1 MTTVTTVTT
10 ENIMQEFCD
19 LRAQFPILRRTVHG
33 NSLYDTVH
41 GKPLIYLD
49 SAATSQKPQVVID
62 AEKEFYETINAGV
75 HRGAH
80 ELAALSTVAFEEAR
94 AKVARLVGACSEAGC
109 EEIVVTPGATGALNL
124 LATAIGNASAKARIC
139 EKDSAGTADTA
150 DTADTVNSKRD
161 FRKNFALHEGDVIVV
176 SRADHHSVLLPF
188 QELALRTGAELRW
201 IDVTEDGRV
210 RTDADYLRTIIDERT
225 RIVAVT
231 HISNVTGAI
240 TDVSSICERAHEVG
254 AIFVLDACQSVP
266 HIPVDFHALNVD
278 FAAFSAH
285 KMYGPTGVGFLYG
298 RRELLDALPPANFGG
313 SMVELA
319 WLNKPAQYMD
329 APYRF
334 EAGTQP
340 VAQMVAAGVAADW
353 LRAVGMN
360 KVAEHEQEIA
370 AELLKLQYVPGV
382 RILGP
387 TDLENRIGTV
397 AFEVEGVHPHD
408 VGQFLDAQ
416 GIAIRVGHHCAQPI
430 HRHFGVYASNRASVG
445 VYNTIDE
452 ARALVEAVSHVRAYF
467 GA

>member
-1 MTTVTTVTT
+1 MR
-10 ENIMQEFCD
+10 EFSD
-19 LRAQFPILRRTVHG
+19 LRSQFPILSRTVHG
-33 NSLYDTVH
+33 TSLHDTVH

-80 ELAALSTVAFEEAR
+80 ELAALSTVAFEQAR
-94 AKVARLVGACSEAGC
+94 AKVARLVGACADAGR

-139 EKDSAGTADTA
+139 KKDSSDS
-150 DTADTVNSKRD
+150 VNSVNSDDSKLD
-161 FRKNFALHEGDVIVV
+161 FRKNFALREGDVIVV

-225 RIVAVT
+225 KIVAVT

-240 TDVSSICERAHEVG
+240 TDVPSICKRAHEVG

-266 HIPVDFHALNVD
+266 HIPVDLHALNVD

-298 RRELLDALPPANFGG
+298 RRELLNALPPANFGG

-353 LRAVGMN
+353 LRALDMN
-360 KVAEHEQEIA
+360 RVAEHEQEIA
-370 AELLKLQYVPGV
+370 AELLKLQDVPGV

-387 TDLENRIGTV
+387 TDLSQRIGTV

-445 VYNTIDE
+445 VYNTVDE

>member
-1 MTTVTTVTT
+1 MTT
-10 ENIMQEFCD
+10 ENIMREFSD
-19 LRAQFPILRRTVHG
+19 LRSQFPILSRTVHG
-33 NSLYDTVH
+33 TSLHDTVH

-80 ELAALSTVAFEEAR
+80 ELAALSTVAFEQAR
-94 AKVARLVGACSEAGC
+94 AKVARLVGACADAGS
-109 EEIVVTPGATGALNL
+109 EEIVVTSGATGALNL
-124 LATAIGNASAKARIC
+124 LATAIGNASAKANV
-139 EKDSAGTADTA
+139 SANATANSTA
-150 DTADTVNSKRD
+150 TSTD
-161 FRKNFALHEGDVIVV
+161 FHRNFVLHKGDVIVV

-225 RIVAVT
+225 KIVAVT

-240 TDVSSICERAHEVG
+240 TDVSSICKRAHEVG

-298 RRELLDALPPANFGG
+298 RRELLNALPPANFGG

-360 KVAEHEQEIA
+360 RVAEHEQEIA
-370 AELLKLQYVPGV
+370 AELLTLQDVPGV
-382 RILGP
+382 RVLGP

>member
-1 MTTVTTVTT
+1 MTTVTE
-10 ENIMQEFCD
+10 ENIMREFSD
-19 LRAQFPILRRTVHG
+19 LRSQFPILSRTVHG
-33 NSLYDTVH
+33 TSLYDTVH

-94 AKVARLVGACSEAGC
+94 AKVARLVGACADAGR

-139 EKDSAGTADTA
+139 KKDSSDS
-150 DTADTVNSKRD
+150 VSSKRD
-161 FRKNFALHEGDVIVV
+161 FRQNFVLREGDVIVV

-210 RTDADYLRTIIDERT
+210 RTDTDYLRTIIDERT
-225 RIVAVT
+225 KIVAVT

-240 TDVSSICERAHEVG
+240 TDVSPICKRAHEVG

-266 HIPVDFHALNVD
+266 HIPVDLRALDVD

-285 KMYGPTGVGFLYG
+285 KMYGSTGVGFLYG
-298 RRELLDALPPANFGG
+298 RRELLNALPPANFGG

-370 AELLKLQYVPGV
+370 AELLKLRDVPGV

-445 VYNTIDE
+445 VYNTVDE
-452 ARALVEAVSHVRAYF
+452 ARAFVEAVSHVRAYF

>member
-1 MTTVTTVTT
+1 MTTVTE
-10 ENIMQEFCD
+10 ENIMREFSD
-19 LRAQFPILRRTVHG
+19 LRSQFPILRRTVHG

-80 ELAALSTVAFEEAR
+80 ELAARSTVAFEQAR
-94 AKVARLVGACSEAGC
+94 AKVARLVGACADAGS

-124 LATAIGNASAKARIC
+124 LATAIGNASAKANV
-139 EKDSAGTADTA
+139 SANATANSTA
-150 DTADTVNSKRD
+150 TSTD
-161 FRKNFALHEGDVIVV
+161 FHRNFVLHKGDVIVV

-225 RIVAVT
+225 KIVAVT

-240 TDVSSICERAHEVG
+240 TDVSPICKRAHEVG

-298 RRELLDALPPANFGG
+298 RRELLNALPPANFGG

-370 AELLKLQYVPGV
+370 AELLKLQDVPGV

-467 GA
+467 DL

>member
-1 MTTVTTVTT
+1 MTTVTE
-10 ENIMQEFCD
+10 ENIMREFSD
-19 LRAQFPILRRTVHG
+19 LRSQFPILRRTVHG
-33 NSLYDTVH
+33 TSLYDTVH
-41 GKPLIYLD
+41 GKRLIYLD

-94 AKVARLVGACSEAGC
+94 AKVARLVGACADAGR

-139 EKDSAGTADTA
+139 KKDSSDS
-150 DTADTVNSKRD
+150 VSSKRD
-161 FRKNFALHEGDVIVV
+161 FRQNFALREGDVIVV

-225 RIVAVT
+225 KIVAVT

-240 TDVSSICERAHEVG
+240 TDVSPICKRAHEVG

-266 HIPVDFHALNVD
+266 HIPVDLHALNVD

-298 RRELLDALPPANFGG
+298 RRELLNALPPANFGG

-340 VAQMVAAGVAADW
+340 VAQMVAAGVAADL
-353 LRAVGMN
+353 LREIGMSR
-360 KVAEHEQEIA
+360 VAEHEQEIA
-370 AELLKLQYVPGV
+370 AELLKLSEIPGV

-387 TDLENRIGTV
+387 TDLSQRIGTV

-452 ARALVEAVSHVRAYF
+452 ARALVEAVSRVRAYF

>member
-1 MTTVTTVTT
+1 MTTVTT
-10 ENIMQEFCD
+10 ENIMREFSD
-19 LRAQFPILRRTVHG
+19 LRSQFPILSRTVHG
-33 NSLYDTVH
+33 TSLYDTVH

-80 ELAALSTVAFEEAR
+80 ELAALSTVAFEQAR
-94 AKVARLVGACSEAGC
+94 AKVARLVGACADAGS
-109 EEIVVTPGATGALNL
+109 EEIIVTPGATGALNL

-139 EKDSAGTADTA
+139 KKGSSDY
-150 DTADTVNSKRD
+150 VD
-161 FRKNFALHEGDVIVV
+161 FRKNFALQEGDSIVV

-188 QELALRTGAELRW
+188 QELALRTRAELRW

-210 RTDADYLRTIIDERT
+210 RTDADYLRTIIDEHT
-225 RIVAVT
+225 KIVAVT

-240 TDVSSICERAHEVG
+240 TDVSSICKRAHEVG

-298 RRELLDALPPANFGG
+298 RRELLNALPPANFGG

-319 WLNKPAQYMD
+319 WLNKPAQYMG

-353 LRAVGMN
+353 LRALDVN
-360 KVAEHEQEIA
+360 RVAEHEQEIA
-370 AELLKLQYVPGV
+370 AELLKLQEVPGV
-382 RILGP
+382 RVLGP

-445 VYNTIDE
+445 VYNTVDE

>member
-1 MTTVTTVTT
+1 MTTVTE
-10 ENIMQEFCD
+10 ENIMREFSD
-19 LRAQFPILRRTVHG
+19 LRSQFPILSRTVHG
-33 NSLYDTVH
+33 TSLHDTVH

-94 AKVARLVGACSEAGC
+94 AKVARLVGACADAGS
-109 EEIVVTPGATGALNL
+109 EEIIVTPGATGALNL

-139 EKDSAGTADTA
+139 KKDSDDSA
-150 DTADTVNSKRD
+150 D
-161 FRKNFALHEGDVIVV
+161 FRQNFVLREGDVIVV

-225 RIVAVT
+225 KIVAVT

-240 TDVSSICERAHEVG
+240 TDVSSICKRAHEVG

-298 RRELLDALPPANFGG
+298 RRELLNALPPANFGG

-360 KVAEHEQEIA
+360 KVAEHEREIA
-370 AELLKLQYVPGV
+370 AELLKLQDVPRV
-382 RILGP
+382 RVLGP
-387 TDLENRIGTV
+387 TDLSQRIGTV

-445 VYNTIDE
+445 VYNTVDE
-452 ARALVEAVSHVRAYF
+452 ARAFVEAVSHVCAYF

>member
-1 MTTVTTVTT
+1 MTTVTE
-10 ENIMQEFCD
+10 ENIMREFSD
-19 LRAQFPILRRTVHG
+19 LRSQFPILSRTVHG
-33 NSLYDTVH
+33 TSLHDTVH

-94 AKVARLVGACSEAGC
+94 AKVARLVGACADAGS
-109 EEIVVTPGATGALNL
+109 EEIIVTPGATGALNL

-139 EKDSAGTADTA
+139 KKCSDDYADSADF
-150 DTADTVNSKRD
+150 KRD
-161 FRKNFALHEGDVIVV
+161 FRQNFALREGDVIVV

-225 RIVAVT
+225 KIVAVT
-231 HISNVTGAI
+231 HISNVTGAV
-240 TDVSSICERAHEVG
+240 TDVSSICKRAHEVG

-266 HIPVDFHALNVD
+266 HIPVDFHALDVD

-298 RRELLDALPPANFGG
+298 RRELLNALPPANFGG

-360 KVAEHEQEIA
+360 KVAEHEREIA
-370 AELLKLQYVPGV
+370 AELLKLQDVPGV

-387 TDLENRIGTV
+387 ADLENRIGTV

-445 VYNTIDE
+445 VYNTVDE
-452 ARALVEAVSHVRAYF
+452 ARAFVEAVSHVRAYF

>member
-1 MTTVTTVTT
+1 MTE
-10 ENIMQEFCD
+10 ENIMREFSD
-19 LRAQFPILRRTVHG
+19 LREQFPILRRTVHG
-33 NSLYDTVH
+33 TSLYDTVH

-49 SAATSQKPQVVID
+49 SAATSQKPQLVID
-62 AEKEFYETINAGV
+62 TEKEFYETINAGV

-80 ELAALSTVAFEEAR
+80 ELAARSTVAFEQAR
-94 AKVARLVGACSEAGC
+94 AKVARLVGACADAGS
-109 EEIVVTPGATGALNL
+109 EEIVVTSGATGALNL
-124 LATAIGNASAKARIC
+124 LATAIGNASVKANV
-139 EKDSAGTADTA
+139 SANATTNSTAIST
-150 DTADTVNSKRD
+150 D
-161 FRKNFALHEGDVIVV
+161 FHRNFVLHKGDVIVV

-210 RTDADYLRTIIDERT
+210 RTDAEYLRTIIDERT
-225 RIVAVT
+225 KIVAVT

-240 TDVSSICERAHEVG
+240 TDVSSICKRAHEVG

-340 VAQMVAAGVAADW
+340 VAQMVASGVAADW
-353 LRAVGMN
+353 LREIGMSR
-360 KVAEHEQEIA
+360 VAEHEQEIA
-370 AELLKLQYVPGV
+370 AELLKLQDVPGV

>member
-1 MTTVTTVTT
+1 MTTVTE
-10 ENIMQEFCD
+10 ENIMREFSD
-19 LRAQFPILRRTVHG
+19 LRSQFPILSRTVHG
-33 NSLYDTVH
+33 TSLHDTVH

-94 AKVARLVGACSEAGC
+94 AKVARLVGACADAGS
-109 EEIVVTPGATGALNL
+109 EEIIVTPGATGALNL

-139 EKDSAGTADTA
+139 KKDSDDSA
-150 DTADTVNSKRD
+150 D
-161 FRKNFALHEGDVIVV
+161 FRQNFVLREGDVIVV

-210 RTDADYLRTIIDERT
+210 RMDADYLRTIIDERT
-225 RIVAVT
+225 KIVAVT

-240 TDVSSICERAHEVG
+240 TDVSSICKRAHEVG

-298 RRELLDALPPANFGG
+298 RRELLNALPPANFGG

-360 KVAEHEQEIA
+360 KVAEHEREIA
-370 AELLKLQYVPGV
+370 AELLKLQDVPRV
-382 RILGP
+382 RVLGP
-387 TDLENRIGTV
+387 TDLSQRIGTV

-445 VYNTIDE
+445 VYNTVDE

>member
-1 MTTVTTVTT
+1 MFNHKNLETDTVLMHKF
-10 ENIMQEFCD
+10 ED
-19 LRAQFPILRRTVHG
+19 LRSQFPILSRKVH
-33 NSLYDTVH
+33 S
-41 GKPLIYLD
+41 KPLIYLD

-62 AEKEFYETINAGV
+62 AESEFYKTINAGV

-94 AKVARLVGACSEAGC
+94 AKVAKLVGACGEGGN
-109 EEIVVTPGATGALNL
+109 EEIIVTPGATGALNL
-124 LATAIGNASAKARIC
+124 LATSIGNATINARLSRPGFT
-139 EKDSAGTADTA
+139 K
-150 DTADTVNSKRD
+150 VNST
-161 FRKNFALHEGDVIVV
+161 LHKHFVINEGDNIVV

-188 QELALRTGAELRW
+188 QELAIRSGAELRW

-210 RTDADYLRTIIDERT
+210 RADADYLRTIIDERT
-225 RIVAVT
+225 KIVAVT

-266 HIPVDFHALNVD
+266 HIPVDLHALDVD

-298 RRELLDALPPANFGG
+298 RREFLQALPPANFGG

-353 LRAVGMN
+353 LLALGMN
-360 KVAEHEQEIA
+360 RVAEHEQELA
-370 AELLKLQYVPGV
+370 AELLKLQDVPGV
-382 RILGP
+382 RVLGP
-387 TDLENRIGTV
+387 LDLNNRIATV
-397 AFEVEGVHPHD
+397 SFEVEGVHPHD

-430 HRHFGVYASNRASVG
+430 HRHFGLYASNRASVG
-445 VYNTIDE
+445 VYNTIEE

-467 GA
+467 DA

>member
-1 MTTVTTVTT
+1 MTTVTE
-10 ENIMQEFCD
+10 ENIMREFSD
-19 LRAQFPILRRTVHG
+19 LRSQFPILRRTVHG
-33 NSLYDTVH
+33 TSLYDTVH

-80 ELAALSTVAFEEAR
+80 ELAARSTVAFEQAR
-94 AKVARLVGACSEAGC
+94 AKVARLVGACADAGS

-124 LATAIGNASAKARIC
+124 LATAIGNASAKANV
-139 EKDSAGTADTA
+139 SANATANSTA
-150 DTADTVNSKRD
+150 TSTD
-161 FRKNFALHEGDVIVV
+161 FHRNFVLHKGDVIVV

-225 RIVAVT
+225 KIVAVT

-240 TDVSSICERAHEVG
+240 TDVSPICKRAHQVG

-266 HIPVDFHALNVD
+266 HIPVDFHALDVD

-298 RRELLDALPPANFGG
+298 RRNLLNALPPANFGG

-319 WLNKPAQYMD
+319 WLNKPAQYMQ

-353 LRAVGMN
+353 LCSLGMN
-360 KVAEHEQEIA
+360 RVAKHEQELA
-370 AELLKLQYVPGV
+370 EELLKLQDVPGV
-382 RILGP
+382 RVLGP
-387 TDLENRIGTV
+387 LDLSKRIATV
-397 AFEVEGVHPHD
+397 SFEVEGVHPHD

-445 VYNTIDE
+445 VYNTIEE
-452 ARALVEAVSHVRAYF
+452 ARELIEAVSQVRAYF

>member
-1 MTTVTTVTT
+1 MTTVTE
-10 ENIMQEFCD
+10 ENIMREFSD
-19 LRAQFPILRRTVHG
+19 LRSQFPILSRTVHG
-33 NSLYDTVH
+33 TSLHDTVH

-94 AKVARLVGACSEAGC
+94 AKVARLVGACADAGS
-109 EEIVVTPGATGALNL
+109 EEIIVTPGATGALNL
-124 LATAIGNASAKARIC
+124 LATAIGNASAKVRIC
-139 EKDSAGTADTA
+139 KKCSDDYADSADF
-150 DTADTVNSKRD
+150 KRD
-161 FRKNFALHEGDVIVV
+161 FRQNFALREGDVIVV

-225 RIVAVT
+225 KIVAVT
-231 HISNVTGAI
+231 HISNVTGAV
-240 TDVSSICERAHEVG
+240 TDVSSICKRAHEVG

-266 HIPVDFHALNVD
+266 HISVDFHALDVD

-298 RRELLDALPPANFGG
+298 RRELLNALPPANFGG

-370 AELLKLQYVPGV
+370 AELLKLRDVPGV
-382 RILGP
+382 RVLGP
-387 TDLENRIGTV
+387 TDLSQRIGTV

>member
-1 MTTVTTVTT
+1 MTT
-10 ENIMQEFCD
+10 ENIMREFSD

-80 ELAALSTVAFEEAR
+80 ELAALSTVAFEQAR
-94 AKVARLVGACSEAGC
+94 AKVARLVGARAEAGR

-139 EKDSAGTADTA
+139 KKDSADLAATATADFA
-150 DTADTVNSKRD
+150 DSKRD
-161 FRKNFALHEGDVIVV
+161 FRKNFALREGDVIVV

-188 QELALRTGAELRW
+188 QELALRTGAALRW

-225 RIVAVT
+225 KIVAVT

-240 TDVSSICERAHEVG
+240 TDVSSICKRAHEVG

-353 LRAVGMN
+353 LRELGMSR
-360 KVAEHEQEIA
+360 VAEHEQEIA
-370 AELLKLQYVPGV
+370 AELLKLRDIPGV

>member
-1 MTTVTTVTT
+1 MTTVTT
-10 ENIMQEFCD
+10 ENIMREFSD
-19 LRAQFPILRRTVHG
+19 LRSQFPILSRTVHG
-33 NSLYDTVH
+33 TSLYDTVH

-94 AKVARLVGACSEAGC
+94 AKVARLVGACADAGS
-109 EEIVVTPGATGALNL
+109 EEIIVTPGATGALNL

-139 EKDSAGTADTA
+139 KKDSDDSA
-150 DTADTVNSKRD
+150 D
-161 FRKNFALHEGDVIVV
+161 FRQNFVLREGDVIVV

-210 RTDADYLRTIIDERT
+210 RMDADYLRTIIDERT
-225 RIVAVT
+225 KIVAVT

-240 TDVSSICERAHEVG
+240 TDVSSICKRAHEVG

-298 RRELLDALPPANFGG
+298 RRELLNALPPANFGG

-360 KVAEHEQEIA
+360 KVAEHEREIA
-370 AELLKLQYVPGV
+370 AELLKLQDVPRV
-382 RILGP
+382 RVLGP
-387 TDLENRIGTV
+387 TDLSQRIGTV

-445 VYNTIDE
+445 VYNTVDE
-452 ARALVEAVSHVRAYF
+452 ARAFVEAVSHVCAYF

>member
-1 MTTVTTVTT
+1 MTT
-10 ENIMQEFCD
+10 ENIMREFSD
-19 LRAQFPILRRTVHG
+19 LRAEFPILRRTVHG
-33 NSLYDTVH
+33 TSLYDTVH
-41 GKPLIYLD
+41 GKSLIYLD

-94 AKVARLVGACSEAGC
+94 VKVARLVGACAEAGG

-124 LATAIGNASAKARIC
+124 LATAIGNASAKAKIC
-139 EKDSAGTADTA
+139 KISGSASVDLVGAD
-150 DTADTVNSKRD
+150 N
-161 FRKNFALHEGDVIVV
+161 FRQNFALHEGDVIVV

-188 QELALRTGAELRW
+188 QELAFRTGAELRW
-201 IDVTEDGRV
+201 IDVSEDGRV
-210 RTDADYLRTIIDERT
+210 RTDADYLRTIIDEHT
-225 RIVAVT
+225 KIVAVT

-240 TDVSSICERAHEVG
+240 TDVSPICERAHEVG

-298 RRELLDALPPANFGG
+298 RRELLNALPPASFGG

-353 LRAVGMN
+353 LRALGMN
-360 KVAEHEQEIA
+360 RVAEHEQEIA
-370 AELLKLQYVPGV
+370 AELLKLQDVPGV

-387 TDLENRIGTV
+387 TNLENRIGTV

-445 VYNTIDE
+445 VYNTVDE